1 MREEELKS
9 FRGEVEARVKELE
22 GYLRGFREE
31 LVQTDGLSRVFKEIR
46 EKDKVEDLPI
56 QYRKVMEWARIS

>member
-9 FRGEVEARVKELE
+9 FRGEVEARVRELE

-31 LVQTDGLSRVFKEIR
+31 LVQTDGLSRVFRYIR
-46 EKDKVEDLPI
+46 ETERVEDLPV